1 MRRCAFILLTLSV
14 LFLTACGGD
23 SGSQKAAPGT
33 PENPLQALPNP
44 EPTRVPPTDETG
56 VASKSKT
63 SAKTDAAA
71 SPASIVAA
79 QKRTQ
84 AHNERRRA
92 ARAKAEAA
100 KANAG
105 EPTSRG
111 PRRQHAAAP
120 SANRP
125 CSLVTKAQA
134 RKIVGV
140 PIVEPLEAPQGPTCI
155 YQSKAGKQLITLTV
169 LRTTDFARLK
179 AQVRKLHA
187 VSVADHSAVCG
198 SYGQPMLYLPLAGGR
213 LLSIAGACDM
223 ASRFAAKAV
232 PHL

>member
-1 MRRCAFILLTLSV
+1 MRRLAFILLTLSV

-33 PENPLQALPNP
+33 SENPLEALPNP
-44 EPTRVPPTDETG
+44 APTRVPPTDETG

-63 SAKTDAAA
+63 PSKAGAAA
-71 SPASIVAA
+71 SPQSIVAA

-84 AHNERRRA
+84 ARNERRRA

-111 PRRQHAAAP
+111 PRRQLAAAP
-120 SANRP
+120 SAKRP
-125 CSLVTKAQA
+125 CLLVTKAQA

-155 YQSKAGKQLITLTV
+155 YRSKAGKQLITLTV
-169 LRTTDFARLK
+169 ETTDFARLK
-179 AQVRKLHA
+179 AQVRKQRA
-187 VSVADHSAVCG
+187 VSVANHSAVCG
-198 SYGQPMLYLPLAGGR
+198 SYGRPMLYLPLAGGR
-213 LLSIAGACDM
+213 VLSIAGACAM